1 MQIYLIINLHYN
13 KLNLEV
19 GGKYFPKIA
28 SNLGLEEEEKMNLG
42 PFISLGAEKNM
53 ILAKNQKR

>member
-42 PFISLGAEKNM
+42 PFISLGAEKT
-53 ILAKNQKR
+53 